1 MLKVK
6 AGEVDRMALLF
17 ERYHRPLFGF
27 FYRMTQNREQSE
39 DMVQTV
45 FYRMLKYRHTYRGEG
60 KFTYW
65 MYSLARNVHA
75 NRFRKAN
82 PLTHSKD
89 LNVAE
94 SQAAPEASPQESLE
108 KQERAER
115 LQAAIQNLTPEKREA
130 LVLSRF
136 QGLKYKEIA
145 QITDSTETA
154 IKTRIRRAM
163 IELKEMYQQNEH
175 EL

>member
-6 AGEVDRMALLF
+6 AGEVDRLGLLF
-17 ERYHRPLFGF
+17 ERYHRQLFGF
-27 FYRMTQNREQSE
+27 FYRMTQERTLSE

-75 NRFRKAN
+75 NQFRKAN
-82 PLTHSKD
+82 PLAHSRD
-89 LNVAE
+89 LSVAE
-94 SQAAPEASPQESLE
+94 SQADPDDSPHQGLERQE
-108 KQERAER
+108 KIDR
-115 LQAAIQNLTPEKREA
+115 LQAAIQQLTPEKREA

-145 QITDSTETA
+145 QITNSSETA
-154 IKTRIRRAM
+154 IKTRIRRAL
-163 IELKEMYQQNEH
+163 IELKEMYNQH
-175 EL
+175 ESY